1 MRHDIATRCLV
12 TGAPGFVG
20 GHLVDAL
27 LERGHH
33 VACLVR
39 STSDTRRLEALRA
52 KGLPV
57 ELIRGDV
64 LEPASLPL
72 ALREVDYV
80 YHVAGLTKSLDPA
93 RYFRVNADGTA
104 NLLEACLGAD
114 HLRRVLVLSSL
125 SALGPARPGRPLRE
139 SDPPR
144 PITPYGASKLAAE
157 RIVAR
162 YRDRLP
168 ITVVRPP
175 AVYGPR
181 DRDTLTVFKLVNL
194 GIRPVPIPRQALSLV
209 DARDLARGIV
219 TAAEGPAGAGRTYH
233 IANRSPIGY
242 ADLAGEIG
250 RALGK
255 RCVPVPIHPAIY
267 LIGGVLGQLAN
278 RLSGRARILDVN
290 KAREGM
296 SLAWTC
302 SAERALVDLGFECQ
316 IPLEQGLRD
325 AVAFYREA
333 GWL

>member
-1 MRHDIATRCLV
+1 MQDHDMTRCLV

-52 KGLPV
+52 RGLPV
-57 ELIRGDV
+57 ELVRGDV
-64 LEPASLPL
+64 LEPGSLTP
-72 ALREVDYV
+72 ALRDVDYV

-104 NLLEACLGAD
+104 SLLEACLGAER
-114 HLRRVLVLSSL
+114 LRRVLVLSSL
-125 SALGPARPGRPLRE
+125 SALGPARPGRPLGE
-139 SDPPR
+139 FDPPR

-157 RIVAR
+157 RVVAR

-194 GIRPVPIPRQALSLV
+194 GIRPVPIPRQEVSLV
-209 DARDLARGIV
+209 DARDLARGVIA
-219 TAAEGPAGAGRTYH
+219 AAETEAGVGQTYH

-242 ADLAGEIG
+242 ADLARQIAL
-250 RALGK
+250 ALGR
-255 RCVPVPIHPAIY
+255 RCLPVPIHPAVY
-267 LIGGVLGQLAN
+267 LLGGAVGQLAN
-278 RLSGRARILDVN
+278 RLSGKARIIDVN

-296 SLAWTC
+296 FLSWTC
-302 SAERALVDLGFECQ
+302 SAERARADLGFECG

>member
-1 MRHDIATRCLV
+1 MTDDSATRCLV

-27 LERGHH
+27 LDHGHH

-52 KGLPV
+52 KRRPI
-57 ELIRGDV
+57 ELVRGDV
-64 LEPASLPL
+64 LDPASLP
-72 ALREVDYV
+72 AAIRGVDYV

-104 NLLEACLGAD
+104 NLLDACLGAD
-114 HLRRVLVLSSL
+114 RLQRVLVLSSL
-125 SALGPARPGRPLRE
+125 SALGPARPGHPLAE
-139 SDPPR
+139 SDTPR

-157 RIVAR
+157 RVVAR

-175 AVYGPR
+175 AVDGPR
-181 DRDTLTVFKLVNL
+181 DRDTLTVYKLVNL
-194 GIRPVPIPRQALSLV
+194 GIRPVPIPRQVLSLV
-209 DARDLARGIV
+209 DARDLARGII
-219 TAAEGPAGAGRTYH
+219 TAAEAPAGVGQTYH
-233 IANRSPIGY
+233 VANRSPIGY
-242 ADLAGEIG
+242 ADLARKIA

-267 LIGGVLGQLAN
+267 LIGGALGQTMN
-278 RLSGRARILDVN
+278 RLSGKARILDVN

-296 SLAWTC
+296 FLAWTC
-302 SAERALVDLGFECQ
+302 SAERAWLDLGFECK